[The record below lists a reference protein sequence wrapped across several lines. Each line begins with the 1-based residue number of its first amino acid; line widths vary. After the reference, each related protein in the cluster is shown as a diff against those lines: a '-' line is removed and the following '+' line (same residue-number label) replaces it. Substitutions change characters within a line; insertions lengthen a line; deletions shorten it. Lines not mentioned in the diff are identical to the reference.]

1 MWLNS
6 VTAILRET
14 VYGRVVVS
22 QEVVRERQ
30 AKKPRADCFPPIVVS
45 PDRALSRDALLM
57 PRGKESLFAG
67 YQLLK

>member
-14 VYGRVVVS
+14 VYGRVVVFL
-22 QEVVRERQ
+22 VVRERQ

-57 PRGKESLFAG
+57 PFGKESLFAG
-67 YQLLK
+67 YQMLK